1 MVRSMCTTV
10 IVYKHSKLVA
20 MHKNND
26 AIGSIGNTV
35 LSGGIDC
42 FLKSECEHVSPAW
55 FQCHNDNS
63 SYNKSM
69 GN

>member
-1 MVRSMCTTV
+1 MMIMVRSMCTTV

-42 FLKSECEHVSPAW
+42 FLKSECEHVSSA
-55 FQCHNDNS
+55 
-63 SYNKSM
+63 
-69 GN
+69 